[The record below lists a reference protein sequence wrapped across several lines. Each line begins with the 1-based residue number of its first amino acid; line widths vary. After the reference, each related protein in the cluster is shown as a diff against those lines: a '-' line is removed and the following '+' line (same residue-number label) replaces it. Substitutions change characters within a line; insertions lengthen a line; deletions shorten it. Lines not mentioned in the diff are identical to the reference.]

1 MVRAG
6 ALTVAAMV
14 LALIGADAAGAAT
27 RVVDN
32 DRAQCP
38 AAAYRTIQSAVDA
51 SAPNDRVSVCPGAY
65 REQVWIRPGKE
76 GVVVESSKRRAATIL
91 APRQFNGLP
100 RAIVV
105 AQAARSVVRGF
116 RILGPL
122 PAYATCGD
130 PFFTHDAGVQIGGSL
145 VRIEDNLIYDIR
157 DNCGHGDGIFAGDAE
172 QELGLGFGA
181 NGAIVRDNLIA
192 QYRERGIVVE
202 EVDPSQPVRIL
213 DNEIAGAQS
222 RPTIGILNGQ
232 QGAVDVE
239 RNSIHSNRKV
249 AIWLTGGINTGDHTV
264 RDNRIRGNGLGI
276 DVDGEGGS
284 LIADNDISSSRS
296 HGIVDHSTF
305 GGSRI
310 LRNVVHDNNG
320 SGLLLQSS
328 NGSALHASAVTSN
341 QALRN
346 RGDGIRVE
354 GLGYNLRSN
363 SASHSIGRDCRDTSG
378 PGGSG
383 TLGTFNVW
391 TANRG
396 KTSSPLGLCR
406 P

>member
-1 MVRAG
+1 MARAG
-6 ALTVAAMV
+6 AVTVTAAV
-14 LALIGADAAGAAT
+14 LALIGAQAASAAT

-32 DRAQCP
+32 DRKQCP
-38 AAAYRTIQSAVDA
+38 AAAYTTIQAAVDA
-51 SAPNDRVSVCPGAY
+51 AAPNDRVSVCPGSY

-76 GVVVESSKRRAATIL
+76 GVVVEASRRRLATIL
-91 APRQFNGLP
+91 APRQFSGLP

-122 PAYATCGD
+122 PAYATCND
-130 PFFTHDAGVQIGGSL
+130 PIFTHDAGVQIGGAL
-145 VRIEDNLIYDIR
+145 VKIEDNQIYDIR
-157 DNCGHGDGIFAGDAE
+157 DNCGHGDGIWAGDA
-172 QELGLGFGA
+172 QDELGRQFGA
-181 NGAIVRDNLIA
+181 DGAVVRDNLIA
-192 QYRERGIVVE
+192 QYRERGVVVE
-202 EVDPSQPVRIL
+202 QVDPSKPVKIV

-232 QGAVDVE
+232 QGSVDVE
-239 RNSIHSNRKV
+239 HNFIHSNRKV
-249 AIWLTGGINTGDHTV
+249 GIWLTGGINTGDHTV

-310 LRNVVHDNNG
+310 LRNVVRDNNG
-320 SGLLLQSS
+320 SGLLLQGS
-328 NGSALHASAVTSN
+328 NGSALHSSAVTSN

-354 GLGYNLRSN
+354 GVGYNLTRN
-363 SASHSIGRDCRDTSG
+363 SASRSIGRDCRDTSG
-378 PGGSG
+378 PGGPG

-391 TANRG
+391 TDNRG
-396 KTSSPLGLCR
+396 RTSSPAALCR